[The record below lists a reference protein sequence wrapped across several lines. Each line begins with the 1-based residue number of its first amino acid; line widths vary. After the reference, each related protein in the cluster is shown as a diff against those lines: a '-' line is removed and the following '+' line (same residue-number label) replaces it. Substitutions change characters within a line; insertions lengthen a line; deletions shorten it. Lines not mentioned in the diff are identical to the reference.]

1 MEIIK
6 ILMIVRCGLK
16 RRVTVRHHEAC
27 RMMPNNYSEWRN
39 FQFAL
44 NNHYTFFFFHTFP
57 LTIVFKLGYAL
68 LFSVLRWNKY
78 IFDQEMFV
86 SPLISDV
93 LTSCMRLSYTR
104 WYKTEISITGE
115 NREKSCWVCKKRLV
129 VCIKRFLKL
138 VSYNRTFT
146 VLTINQLFGM
156 YLKHAMR
163 KGFVGTYAHTLLF
176 LS

>member
-1 MEIIK
+1 MRLAEWCRTIIPSDGIFSLHWTTIIHSFSS
-6 ILMIVRCGLK
+6 ILFLWQLYLSLDMR
-16 RRVTVRHHEAC
+16 
-27 RMMPNNYSEWRN
+27 Y
-39 FQFAL
+39 
-44 NNHYTFFFFHTFP
+44 FFS
-57 LTIVFKLGYAL
+57 I
-68 LFSVLRWNKY
+68 LRWNKY

-86 SPLISDV
+86 SPPISDV

-115 NREKSCWVCKKRLV
+115 NREKPCWVCKKRLV